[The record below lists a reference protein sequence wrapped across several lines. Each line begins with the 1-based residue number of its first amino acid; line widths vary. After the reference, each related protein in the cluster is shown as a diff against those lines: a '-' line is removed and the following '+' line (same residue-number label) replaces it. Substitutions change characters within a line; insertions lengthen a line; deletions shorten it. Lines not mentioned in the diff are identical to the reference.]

1 MKDDLRHLDAISEQ
15 AKFLTRYN
23 LDTGE
28 QIEALKIRLSR
39 QLSDLQQ
46 EQKELANEK
55 RRKSTTPERMQEL
68 QAQATQLNAALRQT
82 RKDLKLCD
90 DVLERSLLI
99 KEKNRVLQE
108 QNDQSKQ
115 KQSQQNQRKQKSL

>member
-1 MKDDLRHLDAISEQ
+1 M
-15 AKFLTRYN
+15 
-23 LDTGE
+23 
-28 QIEALKIRLSR
+28 R

-46 EQKELANEK
+46 EQKNLTNEK

-68 QAQATQLNAALRQT
+68 QAQADQLNAALWQT

-90 DVLERSLLI
+90 DVLERSLII

-108 QNDQSKQ
+108 QKEQSAQ
-115 KQSQQNQRKQKSL
+115 KQSQRSGKRQKSL